1 MEASGGVV
9 DGEDPEPDEIGT
21 GILAEAREEET
32 PRVQGET
39 GHSPPAP
46 RAVPDLEQQPVD
58 RLHVD
63 VGVEQPPRAV
73 PPDRDDDLRVDLL
86 QLDVQLPLVP
96 ADVLGG
102 DVLDLGRAPPGPFLD
117 QICYEQVLT

>member
-1 MEASGGVV
+1 MTDGVRGVDPFQSAKRATAACPGRAATEIPHGSSGH
-9 DGEDPEPDEIGT
+9 
-21 GILAEAREEET
+21 A
-32 PRVQGET
+32 
-39 GHSPPAP
+39 PPAT

-58 RLHVD
+58 RLHFD